1 MKEILR
7 IIENAK
13 VSPKILETRLKD
25 PIKDVEYPQRYVF
38 VLLQKYIK
46 DFYSNGTEPRMLG
59 LAGLRGVGKTTLMWQ
74 LAKYSYNNVTKNIF
88 QFNVNTISSL
98 GISIL
103 EIIEM
108 LQTEVLKQRF
118 NEYSEPIIFLFDEVH
133 DDENWAKTL
142 KIIYDECRTAF
153 VIATGSSALLINQTA
168 DLATRM
174 KVEKIYPFKFT
185 EFVNA
190 KSTFDNCPIFPTK
203 NVSTSLKQTLFYSE
217 TYEHLKNS
225 FSNNNYSNDITKYL
239 QKVEVCFH
247 KSIVEV
253 LKEYV
258 SYHNIPRYSLYQ
270 NKGDIH
276 NSILELVKR
285 IIYED
290 VAKTNSNYT
299 GVQYEKLLYRLSAS
313 DEINIDKLSNTLGM
327 KREEIENALNTLDK
341 AELINLIS
349 SHSNSI
355 DAKLVKNKKAFF
367 MSPSIRRALLASIYG
382 AKVPDVARSKMWE
395 DIVMMYLSRNIG
407 KSMISFSADKESVNP
422 DFIIDTR
429 DCPIVIEVGNKKTTT
444 KQLALY
450 KQTIR
455 YGILINT
462 NATNIDFNDKAQT
475 IILPLSWFLLL

>member
-1 MKEILR
+1 MEEIIR

-25 PIKDVEYPQRYVF
+25 PIKNIEYPQRYVF
-38 VLLQKYIK
+38 ILLRKYIK
-46 DFYSNGTEPRMLG
+46 DFYEDGTEPRMLG

-74 LAKYSYNNVTKNIF
+74 LAKYSYNNITKNIF

-103 EIIEM
+103 EIIEV
-108 LQTEVLKQRF
+108 LQNEVLKERF

-174 KVEKIYPFKFT
+174 KIEKIYPFKFS
-185 EFVNA
+185 EFINA
-190 KSTFDNCPIFPTK
+190 KSTFDKTPIYPTK
-203 NVSTSLKQTLFYSE
+203 NLSSKLKQTLFFSE
-217 TYEHLKNS
+217 NYEHLKNS
-225 FSNNNYSNDITKYL
+225 FGYNEYLNIIPKYL
-239 QKVEVCFH
+239 QKAESTFH
-247 KSIVEV
+247 KPILDV

-270 NKGDIH
+270 NVSDVH
-276 NSILELVKR
+276 LSILELIKR

-290 VAKTNSNYT
+290 VAKTNLTYT

-313 DEINIDKLSNTLGM
+313 DEVNVDKLSNSLGI
-327 KREEIENALNTLDK
+327 KKEEIVNALDILDK

-349 SHSNSI
+349 INSNSI
-355 DAKLVKNKKAFF
+355 DSKINKNKKAFF
-367 MSPSIRRALLASIYG
+367 MSPSIRRALLASVYG
-382 AKVPDVARSKMWE
+382 NQVPDSARSKMWE

-407 KSMISFSADKESVNP
+407 KSLISFSAEKEGVNP

-429 DCPIVIEVGNKKTTT
+429 DRPIVIEIGTKKTTT
-444 KQLALY
+444 KQLSQY
-450 KQTIR
+450 KQPVR
-455 YGILINT
+455 YGILINA
-462 NATNIDFNDKAQT
+462 NATSAEFNDKAQT
-475 IILPLSWFLLL
+475 LILPLAWFLLL